1 VLGRA
6 IKKVLPTM
14 PTADAIAAAIKKVL
28 PAGPTAKDIGKAIKL
43 PLPSFNFNLP
53 RQVTKDVAI
62 EVDELLSIRVNA
74 G

>member
-1 VLGRA
+1 
-6 IKKVLPTM
+6 M